1 MQSWP
6 LLHNEMKRL
15 FDILFSA
22 VLILVL
28 LPLGMVVSIWIVLDD
43 FGSPFFV
50 QQRVGLNGRNFGLLK
65 FRSMRKNAESKGQLT
80 VGMKDNRITRSGYF
94 IRKYKIDE
102 LPQLVNVFL
111 GEMSVVGPR
120 PEVPK
125 YVLLYNEEQQ
135 NVLSIKPGIT
145 DFASIEYVRE
155 NELLSQSPNPEKTYI
170 EEIMPAKLALNLKY
184 VREQSFLTD
193 MKIILRTIKAIL

>member
-1 MQSWP
+1 
-6 LLHNEMKRL
+6 MKRL
-15 FDILFSA
+15 FDIVFSLA
-22 VLILVL
+22 LIVVL
-28 LPLGMVVSIWIVLDD
+28 LPVGIVVSIWIVLDD

-50 QQRVGLNGRNFGLLK
+50 QQRVGLGGKNFGLLK

-125 YVLLYNEEQQ
+125 YVSLYNEEQQ

-155 NELLSQSPNPEKTYI
+155 NELLSASSDPEKTYI
-170 EEIMPAKLALNLKY
+170 EEIMPAKLELNLKY
-184 VREQSFLTD
+184 LREQSFLTD
-193 MKIILRTIKAIL
+193 MKIILQTIKAIL

>member
-1 MQSWP
+1 
-6 LLHNEMKRL
+6 MKRL
-15 FDILFSA
+15 FDICFSLA
-22 VLILVL
+22 LIIVL
-28 LPLGMVVSIWIVLDD
+28 LPLAFVVSLWIVFDD
-43 FGSPFFV
+43 SGSPFFV
-50 QQRVGLNGRNFGLLK
+50 QQRVGLGGKNFGLLK
-65 FRSMRKNAESKGQLT
+65 FRSMKKNAELQGQLT

-102 LPQLVNVFL
+102 LPQLINVFL

-125 YVLLYNEEQQ
+125 YVLLYNEAQQ

-155 NELLSQSPNPEKTYI
+155 NELLSASSDPEKTYI
-170 EEIMPAKLALNLKY
+170 EEIMPAKLELNLKY
-184 VREQSFLTD
+184 LREQSFLTD
-193 MKIILRTIKAIL
+193 MKIILQTIKAIL

>member
-1 MQSWP
+1 
-6 LLHNEMKRL
+6 MKRI
-15 FDILFSA
+15 FDVLFSV
-22 VLILVL
+22 VLIIVL

-193 MKIILRTIKAIL
+193 MKIILQTIKAIL

>member
-1 MQSWP
+1 
-6 LLHNEMKRL
+6 MKRL
-15 FDILFSA
+15 FDMVFSLA
-22 VLILVL
+22 LIVVL
-28 LPLGMVVSIWIVLDD
+28 LPVGFVVSIWIVLDD

-50 QQRVGLNGRNFGLLK
+50 QQRVGLGGKNFGLLK

-102 LPQLVNVFL
+102 LPQLVNVLL

-155 NELLSQSPNPEKTYI
+155 NELLSQSPHPEKTYI

-193 MKIILRTIKAIL
+193 MKIILQTIKAIL

>member
-1 MQSWP
+1 
-6 LLHNEMKRL
+6 MKRL

-22 VLILVL
+22 TLILVL
-28 LPLGMVVSIWIVLDD
+28 LPLGIVVSIWIVLDD

-193 MKIILRTIKAIL
+193 MKIILQTIKAIL

>member
-1 MQSWP
+1 
-6 LLHNEMKRL
+6 MKRL
-15 FDILFSA
+15 FDICFSFA
-22 VLILVL
+22 LIIVL
-28 LPLGMVVSIWIVLDD
+28 LPLAIVVSLWIVFDG

-50 QQRVGLNGRNFGLLK
+50 QQRVGLNGKNFGLLK
-65 FRSMRKNAESKGQLT
+65 FRSMKKNAESKGQLT

-102 LPQLVNVFL
+102 LPQLINVFL

-145 DFASIEYVRE
+145 DYASIEYVRE
-155 NELLSQSPNPEKTYI
+155 NELLSASSDPEKTYI
-170 EEIMPAKLALNLKY
+170 EEIMPAKLELNLKY
-184 VREQSFLTD
+184 LREQSFLTD
-193 MKIILRTIKAIL
+193 MKIILQTIKAIL

>member
-1 MQSWP
+1 
-6 LLHNEMKRL
+6 MKRL
-15 FDILFSA
+15 FDMVFSLA
-22 VLILVL
+22 LIVVL
-28 LPLGMVVSIWIVLDD
+28 LPVGIVVSIWIVLDD

-50 QQRVGLNGRNFGLLK
+50 QQRVGIGGKNFGLLK

-155 NELLSQSPNPEKTYI
+155 NELLSASSDPEKTYI
-170 EEIMPAKLALNLKY
+170 EEIMPAKLELNLKY
-184 VREQSFLTD
+184 LREQSFLTD
-193 MKIILRTIKAIL
+193 MKIILQTIRAIL

>member
-1 MQSWP
+1 
-6 LLHNEMKRL
+6 MKRL
-15 FDILFSA
+15 FDICFSA
-22 VLILVL
+22 ALLLVL
-28 LPLGMVVSIWIVLDD
+28 LPLGVLVSLWIVLDD

-80 VGMKDNRITRSGYF
+80 VGMKDNRITRSGFF

-102 LPQLVNVFL
+102 LPQLVNVLL

-193 MKIILRTIKAIL
+193 MKIILQTVKAIL

>member
-1 MQSWP
+1 
-6 LLHNEMKRL
+6 MKRI
-15 FDILFSA
+15 FDVLFSG
-22 VLILVL
+22 VLIIAL

-50 QQRVGLNGRNFGLLK
+50 QQRVGLGGKNFGLLK

-155 NELLSQSPNPEKTYI
+155 NELLSQSPHPEKTYI

-193 MKIILRTIKAIL
+193 MKIILQTIKAIL

>member
-1 MQSWP
+1 
-6 LLHNEMKRL
+6 MKRL
-15 FDILFSA
+15 FDMLFSLA
-22 VLILVL
+22 LIVVL
-28 LPLGMVVSIWIVLDD
+28 LPVGIVVSIWIVLDD

-50 QQRVGLNGRNFGLLK
+50 QQRVGLGGKNFGLLK

-125 YVLLYNEEQQ
+125 YVSLYNEEQQ

-155 NELLSQSPNPEKTYI
+155 NELLSASSNPEKTYI
-170 EEIMPAKLALNLKY
+170 EEIMPAKLELNLKY
-184 VREQSFLTD
+184 LREQSFLTD
-193 MKIILRTIKAIL
+193 MKIILQTIKAIL

>member
-1 MQSWP
+1 
-6 LLHNEMKRL
+6 MKRF
-15 FDILFSA
+15 FDVLFSG
-22 VLILVL
+22 VLIIVLV
-28 LPLGMVVSIWIVLDD
+28 PLGIVVSILIVLDD

-50 QQRVGLNGRNFGLLK
+50 QQRVGLNGKNFGLLK

-125 YVLLYNEEQQ
+125 YVLLYNEAQQ

-155 NELLSQSPNPEKTYI
+155 NELLSASSDPEKTYI
-170 EEIMPAKLALNLKY
+170 EEIMPAKLELNLKY
-184 VREQSFLTD
+184 LREQSFLTD
-193 MKIILRTIKAIL
+193 MKIILQTIKAIL

>member
-1 MQSWP
+1 
-6 LLHNEMKRL
+6 MKRL
-15 FDILFSA
+15 FDICFSA
-22 VLILVL
+22 VLLLVL
-28 LPLGMVVSIWIVLDD
+28 LPLGVLVSLWIVLDD

-80 VGMKDNRITRSGYF
+80 VGMKDNRITRSGFF

-102 LPQLVNVFL
+102 LPQLVNVLL

-193 MKIILRTIKAIL
+193 MKIILQTVKAIL

>member
-1 MQSWP
+1 
-6 LLHNEMKRL
+6 MKRL
-15 FDILFSA
+15 FDMVFSLA
-22 VLILVL
+22 LIVVL
-28 LPLGMVVSIWIVLDD
+28 LPVGIVVSIWIVLDD

-50 QQRVGLNGRNFGLLK
+50 QQRVGIGGKNFGLLK

-80 VGMKDNRITRSGYF
+80 VGMKDSRITRSGYF

-125 YVLLYNEEQQ
+125 YVLLYNEAQQ

-155 NELLSQSPNPEKTYI
+155 NELLSASSDPERTYI
-170 EEIMPAKLALNLKY
+170 EEIMPAKLELNLKY
-184 VREQSFLTD
+184 LREQSFLTD
-193 MKIILRTIKAIL
+193 MKIILQTIKAIL

>member
-1 MQSWP
+1 
-6 LLHNEMKRL
+6 MKRL
-15 FDILFSA
+15 FDIVFSL
-22 VLILVL
+22 VLIVVL
-28 LPLGMVVSIWIVLDD
+28 LPIGFVVSIWIVLDD

-50 QQRVGLNGRNFGLLK
+50 QQRVGLGGRNFGLLK

-155 NELLSQSPNPEKTYI
+155 NELLSASSEPEKTYI
-170 EEIMPAKLALNLKY
+170 EEIMPAKLELNLKY
-184 VREQSFLTD
+184 LREQSFLTD
-193 MKIILRTIKAIL
+193 MKIILQTIKAIL

>member
-1 MQSWP
+1 
-6 LLHNEMKRL
+6 MKRF
-15 FDILFSA
+15 FDVLFSG
-22 VLILVL
+22 VLIIVL
-28 LPLGMVVSIWIVLDD
+28 LPLGIVVSIWIMLDD

-50 QQRVGLNGRNFGLLK
+50 QQRVGLNGKNFGLLK

-94 IRKYKIDE
+94 IRKFKIDE
-102 LPQLVNVFL
+102 LPQMVNVFL

-170 EEIMPAKLALNLKY
+170 EEIMPAKLELNLKY

-193 MKIILRTIKAIL
+193 MKIILQTIKAIL

>member
-1 MQSWP
+1 
-6 LLHNEMKRL
+6 MKRF
-15 FDILFSA
+15 FDVLFSG
-22 VLILVL
+22 VLIIVL
-28 LPLGMVVSIWIVLDD
+28 LPLGIVVSIWIILDD

-193 MKIILRTIKAIL
+193 TKIILQTIKAIL

>member
-1 MQSWP
+1 
-6 LLHNEMKRL
+6 MKRL
-15 FDILFSA
+15 FDICFSLA
-22 VLILVL
+22 LIIVL
-28 LPLGMVVSIWIVLDD
+28 LPLAIVVSLWIVFDD

-65 FRSMRKNAESKGQLT
+65 FRSMKKNAELQGQLT
-80 VGMKDNRITRSGYF
+80 VGMKDNRITRSGYV

-155 NELLSQSPNPEKTYI
+155 NELLSASSDPEKTYI
-170 EEIMPAKLALNLKY
+170 EEIMPAKLELNLKY
-184 VREQSFLTD
+184 LREQSFLTD
-193 MKIILRTIKAIL
+193 MKIILQTIKAIL

>member
-1 MQSWP
+1 
-6 LLHNEMKRL
+6 MKRL
-15 FDILFSA
+15 FDILFSG
-22 VLILVL
+22 VLIVVL
-28 LPLGMVVSIWIVLDD
+28 LPLGTVVSICIILDD

-102 LPQLVNVFL
+102 LPQLVNVFV

-155 NELLSQSPNPEKTYI
+155 NELLSQSPHPEKTYI

-184 VREQSFLTD
+184 VSEQSFLTD
-193 MKIILRTIKAIL
+193 MKIILQTIKAIL

>member
-1 MQSWP
+1 
-6 LLHNEMKRL
+6 MKRL
-15 FDILFSA
+15 FDILFSS
-22 VLILVL
+22 VLIIVL
-28 LPLGMVVSIWIVLDD
+28 FPLGIVVSLWIIFDD

-50 QQRVGLNGRNFGLLK
+50 QQRVGLSGKNFGLLK
-65 FRSMRKNAESKGQLT
+65 FRSMKKNAEAKGQLT

-102 LPQLVNVFL
+102 LPQLVNVLL

-125 YVLLYNEEQQ
+125 YVSLYNEVQQ

-155 NELLSQSPNPEKTYI
+155 NELLSASSNPEKTYI

-184 VREQSFLTD
+184 LREQSFLTD
-193 MKIILRTIKAIL
+193 MKIILQTIKAIL

>member
-1 MQSWP
+1 
-6 LLHNEMKRL
+6 MKRL
-15 FDILFSA
+15 FDIIFSA

-28 LPLGMVVSIWIVLDD
+28 LPLGIVVSIWIVLDD

-50 QQRVGLNGRNFGLLK
+50 QQRVGLNGKNFGLLK

-125 YVLLYNEEQQ
+125 YVLLYNEAQQ

-155 NELLSQSPNPEKTYI
+155 NELLSQSSNPEKTYI
-170 EEIMPAKLALNLKY
+170 EEIMPAKLELNLKY

-193 MKIILRTIKAIL
+193 MKIILQTIKAIL

>member
-1 MQSWP
+1 
-6 LLHNEMKRL
+6 MKRL
-15 FDILFSA
+15 FDMVFSLA
-22 VLILVL
+22 LIVVL
-28 LPLGMVVSIWIVLDD
+28 LPVGIVVSIWIVLDD

-50 QQRVGLNGRNFGLLK
+50 QQRVGIGGKNFGLLK

-155 NELLSQSPNPEKTYI
+155 NELLSASSDPEKTYI
-170 EEIMPAKLALNLKY
+170 EEIMPAKLELNLKY
-184 VREQSFLTD
+184 LREQSFLTD
-193 MKIILRTIKAIL
+193 IKIIIQTIKAIL

>member
-1 MQSWP
+1 
-6 LLHNEMKRL
+6 MKRL

-22 VLILVL
+22 TLILVL
-28 LPLGMVVSIWIVLDD
+28 FPLGIVVSIWIVLDD

-50 QQRVGLNGRNFGLLK
+50 QQRVGLNGKNFGLLK

-193 MKIILRTIKAIL
+193 MRIILQTIKAIL

>member
-1 MQSWP
+1 
-6 LLHNEMKRL
+6 MKRL
-15 FDILFSA
+15 FDICFSLT
-22 VLILVL
+22 LIIVL
-28 LPLGMVVSIWIVLDD
+28 LPLALVVSIWVVFDD

-50 QQRVGLNGRNFGLLK
+50 QKRVGLGGKNFGLLK

-155 NELLSQSPNPEKTYI
+155 NELLSASSDHEKTYV
-170 EEIMPAKLALNLKY
+170 EEIMPAKLELNLKY
-184 VREQSFLTD
+184 LREQSFLTD
-193 MKIILRTIKAIL
+193 MKIILQTIKAIL

>member
-1 MQSWP
+1 
-6 LLHNEMKRL
+6 MKRL
-15 FDILFSA
+15 FDICFSLA
-22 VLILVL
+22 LIIVL
-28 LPLGMVVSIWIVLDD
+28 LPLAIVVSLWIVFDD

-50 QQRVGLNGRNFGLLK
+50 QQRVGLGGKNFGLLK
-65 FRSMRKNAESKGQLT
+65 FRSMKKNAESKGQLT

-111 GEMSVVGPR
+111 GEMTVVGPR

-155 NELLSQSPNPEKTYI
+155 NELLSASSDPEKTYI

-184 VREQSFLTD
+184 LREQSFRTD
-193 MKIILRTIKAIL
+193 MKIILQTIKAIL

>member
-1 MQSWP
+1 
-6 LLHNEMKRL
+6 MKRF
-15 FDILFSA
+15 FDVLFSG
-22 VLILVL
+22 VLIIVL
-28 LPLGMVVSIWIVLDD
+28 LPLGMLVSIWIILDD

-50 QQRVGLNGRNFGLLK
+50 QQRVGLNGKNFGLLK

-155 NELLSQSPNPEKTYI
+155 NELLSQSPHPEKTYI

-193 MKIILRTIKAIL
+193 MKIILQTIKAIL

>member
-1 MQSWP
+1 
-6 LLHNEMKRL
+6 MKRL
-15 FDILFSA
+15 FDILFSG
-22 VLILVL
+22 VLIVVL
-28 LPLGMVVSIWIVLDD
+28 LPLGIVVSICIILDD

-65 FRSMRKNAESKGQLT
+65 FRSMLKNAESKGQLT

-102 LPQLVNVFL
+102 LPQLVNVFM

-155 NELLSQSPNPEKTYI
+155 NELLSQSPHPEKTYI

-184 VREQSFLTD
+184 VSEQSFLTD
-193 MKIILRTIKAIL
+193 MKIILQTIKAIL

>member
-1 MQSWP
+1 
-6 LLHNEMKRL
+6 MKRL
-15 FDILFSA
+15 FDICFSLA
-22 VLILVL
+22 LILVL
-28 LPLGMVVSIWIVLDD
+28 LPIGIVVSLWIVFDD
-43 FGSPFFV
+43 FGSPFFI
-50 QQRVGLNGRNFGLLK
+50 QQRVGRGGKNFGLLK

-94 IRKYKIDE
+94 IRKYKVDE
-102 LPQLVNVFL
+102 LPQLLNVLL

-125 YVLLYNEEQQ
+125 YVSLYNEAQQ

-155 NELLSQSPNPEKTYI
+155 NELLSASSDPEKTYI
-170 EEIMPAKLALNLKY
+170 EEIMPAKLELNLKY
-184 VREQSFLTD
+184 LREQSFLTD
-193 MKIILRTIKAIL
+193 MKIILQTIKAIL

>member
-1 MQSWP
+1 
-6 LLHNEMKRL
+6 MKRL
-15 FDILFSA
+15 FDICFSLA
-22 VLILVL
+22 LIIVL
-28 LPLGMVVSIWIVLDD
+28 LPLAIVVSLWIVFDD

-50 QQRVGLNGRNFGLLK
+50 QQRVGLGGKNFGLLK

-125 YVLLYNEEQQ
+125 YVSLYNEEQQ

-155 NELLSQSPNPEKTYI
+155 NELLSASPDPEKTYI
-170 EEIMPAKLALNLKY
+170 EEIMPAKLELNLKY
-184 VREQSFLTD
+184 LREQSFLTD
-193 MKIILRTIKAIL
+193 MKIILQTIKAIF

>member
-1 MQSWP
+1 
-6 LLHNEMKRL
+6 MKRL
-15 FDILFSA
+15 FDILFSGL
-22 VLILVL
+22 LIIVL
-28 LPLGMVVSIWIVLDD
+28 LPLGIVVSIWIMLDD

-94 IRKYKIDE
+94 IRKFKIDE
-102 LPQLVNVFL
+102 LPQMVNVFM

-193 MKIILRTIKAIL
+193 MKIILQTIKAIL

>member
-1 MQSWP
+1 
-6 LLHNEMKRL
+6 MKRF
-15 FDILFSA
+15 FDVLFSA
-22 VLILVL
+22 VLVIVL
-28 LPLGMVVSIWIVLDD
+28 LPLGIVVSILIVLDD

-155 NELLSQSPNPEKTYI
+155 NELLSASSNPEKTYI

-193 MKIILRTIKAIL
+193 MKIILQTVKAIL

>member
-1 MQSWP
+1 
-6 LLHNEMKRL
+6 MKRL
-15 FDILFSA
+15 FDMVFSLA
-22 VLILVL
+22 LLVVL
-28 LPLGMVVSIWIVLDD
+28 LPVGIVVSIWIVLDD

-50 QQRVGLNGRNFGLLK
+50 QQRVGLGGKNFGLLK

-125 YVLLYNEEQQ
+125 YVSLYNKEQQ
-135 NVLSIKPGIT
+135 KVLSIKPGIT

-155 NELLSQSPNPEKTYI
+155 NELLSASSDPEKTYI
-170 EEIMPAKLALNLKY
+170 EEIMPAKLELNLKY
-184 VREQSFLTD
+184 LREQSFLTD
-193 MKIILRTIKAIL
+193 MKIILQTIKAIL

>member
-1 MQSWP
+1 
-6 LLHNEMKRL
+6 MKRA

-22 VLILVL
+22 TLIVVL
-28 LPLGMVVSIWIVLDD
+28 LPLGIIVCLWIVFDD

-50 QQRVGLNGRNFGLLK
+50 QQRVGKGGKNFGLIK

-80 VGMKDNRITRSGYF
+80 VGMKDNRITRSGYY

-125 YVLLYNEEQQ
+125 YVSLYNEKQK
-135 NVLSIKPGIT
+135 NVLNIKPGIT

-155 NELLSQSPNPEKTYI
+155 NELLSVSSDPEKTYI
-170 EEIMPAKLALNLKY
+170 EEIMPAKLELNLKY
-184 VREQSFLTD
+184 LREQSFLTD
-193 MKIILRTIKAIL
+193 MKIILQTIKAIL

>member
-1 MQSWP
+1 
-6 LLHNEMKRL
+6 MKRF
-15 FDILFSA
+15 FDVLFSG
-22 VLILVL
+22 VLIIVLV
-28 LPLGMVVSIWIVLDD
+28 PLGIVVSILIVLDD

-50 QQRVGLNGRNFGLLK
+50 QQRVGLGGKNFGLLK

-111 GEMSVVGPR
+111 GEMSIVGPR

-155 NELLSQSPNPEKTYI
+155 NELLSASSDPEKTYI
-170 EEIMPAKLALNLKY
+170 EEIMPAKLELNLKY
-184 VREQSFLTD
+184 LREQSFLTD
-193 MKIILRTIKAIL
+193 MKIILQTIKAIL

>member
-1 MQSWP
+1 
-6 LLHNEMKRL
+6 MKRL
-15 FDILFSA
+15 FDIVFSL
-22 VLILVL
+22 VLIVVL
-28 LPLGMVVSIWIVLDD
+28 LPVGFVVSIWIVLDD

-50 QQRVGLNGRNFGLLK
+50 QQRVGLGGKNFGLLK

-125 YVLLYNEEQQ
+125 YVSLYNEEQQ
-135 NVLSIKPGIT
+135 NEHNDDNNDSSKKN
-145 DFASIEYVRE
+145 S
-155 NELLSQSPNPEKTYI
+155 
-170 EEIMPAKLALNLKY
+170 AKQNKNTNAKNNTTNNNNNNNK
-184 VREQSFLTD
+184 VET
-193 MKIILRTIKAIL
+193 

>member
-1 MQSWP
+1 
-6 LLHNEMKRL
+6 MKRL
-15 FDILFSA
+15 FDMVFSLA
-22 VLILVL
+22 LIFVL
-28 LPLGMVVSIWIVLDD
+28 LPVGFVVSIWIVLDD

-50 QQRVGLNGRNFGLLK
+50 QQRVGLGGKNFGLLK

-155 NELLSQSPNPEKTYI
+155 NELLSASSDPEKTYI
-170 EEIMPAKLALNLKY
+170 EEIMPAKLELNLKY
-184 VREQSFLTD
+184 LREQSFLTD
-193 MKIILRTIKAIL
+193 MKIILQTIKAIL

>member
-1 MQSWP
+1 
-6 LLHNEMKRL
+6 MKRL
-15 FDILFSA
+15 FDMVFSLA
-22 VLILVL
+22 LIVVL
-28 LPLGMVVSIWIVLDD
+28 LPVGIVVSIWIVLDD

-50 QQRVGLNGRNFGLLK
+50 QQRVGIGGKNFGLLK

-155 NELLSQSPNPEKTYI
+155 NELLSASLDPEKTYI
-170 EEIMPAKLALNLKY
+170 EEIMPAKLELNLKY
-184 VREQSFLTD
+184 LHEQSFLTD
-193 MKIILRTIKAIL
+193 MKIILQTIKAIL

>member
-1 MQSWP
+1 
-6 LLHNEMKRL
+6 MKRL
-15 FDILFSA
+15 FDMVFSLA
-22 VLILVL
+22 LIVVL
-28 LPLGMVVSIWIVLDD
+28 LPVGIVVSIWIVLDD

-50 QQRVGLNGRNFGLLK
+50 QQRVGLGGKNFGLLK

-102 LPQLVNVFL
+102 LPQLVNVLL

-155 NELLSQSPNPEKTYI
+155 NELLSASSDPEKTYI
-170 EEIMPAKLALNLKY
+170 EEIMPAKLELNLKY
-184 VREQSFLTD
+184 LREQSFLTD
-193 MKIILRTIKAIL
+193 MKIILQTIKAIL

>member
-1 MQSWP
+1 
-6 LLHNEMKRL
+6 MKRL

-22 VLILVL
+22 VLILML
-28 LPLGMVVSIWIVLDD
+28 LPLGIVVSIWIILDD

-50 QQRVGLNGRNFGLLK
+50 QQRVGLGGKNFGLLK

-102 LPQLVNVFL
+102 LPQMVNVFL

-170 EEIMPAKLALNLKY
+170 EEIMPAKLELNLKY

-193 MKIILRTIKAIL
+193 MKIILQTVKAIL

>member
-1 MQSWP
+1 
-6 LLHNEMKRL
+6 MKRL

-22 VLILVL
+22 VLMLVL

-155 NELLSQSPNPEKTYI
+155 NELLSQSPHPEKTYI

-193 MKIILRTIKAIL
+193 MKIILQTVKAIL